1 VDFSRV
7 SGLLLRAAGWLLLL
21 VPLVPLRAIFR
32 DPPGTTWLSSPIEW
46 LLGLFVFGTLAWLI
60 VRIFPDAI
68 ERLRASLVRLAMAP
82 TDRLF
87 QTVVLTLLAGL
98 LVLASVGAF
107 SRHPLLIDS
116 IIQLFQAKIFA
127 GGAVVAQTPPL
138 EAFFS
143 TQHMVASGGRW
154 YGQYPPG
161 HPAVLTLGVW
171 LRAPWL
177 IPILLTLGTAW
188 LTGRIAARAFDA
200 ATGRLTMVL
209 LVLSPFFW
217 FMGASYMNHVSTLFF
232 IALFVWLFQ
241 RWEGPGPE
249 AAAPAGEDPDG
260 PGATTLP
267 SRRLLWIAVAGM
279 ALGVAFLSRPLTALA
294 VGAAFAFPALRAAGR
309 RWPMVAVAGVVGFT
323 ITASL
328 YFLFNAATTGDPFT
342 PGYME
347 LWGSRHGYGFH
358 ESPWGDIHTPLTGL
372 RNELVDIGLLHGFL
386 FEWPIP
392 ALLPLGL
399 VLATGWA
406 TSGWDRRMLLAFF
419 ALPLAYFFYWHRD
432 AFLGPRYLYEGL
444 PFVMPLTAR
453 AILIL
458 HRRLRER
465 RIRPLA
471 NVPAAGFVTAVLLFA
486 FAYSAFYSTPRRFQ
500 VYATGMAS
508 LKQDLVAEARDA
520 EIEEGLV
527 FVAVSWGNRLIARA
541 RAAGASATVVE
552 RVYRRSDHCELEETV
567 RRAEAEGWGAE
578 RLDRDLEGL
587 MRDPDEIE
595 VVNINKDPTLR
606 LLRGERL
613 TPACQAEVL
622 YDRDGYTN
630 YSPHLAANQ
639 PDLRGPWVFARDL
652 GARNGALRALYPG
665 VPAYLYRPGRFIRL
679 P

>member
-1 VDFSRV
+1 VNFKRV
-7 SGLLLRAAGWLLLL
+7 SGLLLRSAGWLLLL
-21 VPLVPLRAIFR
+21 VPFVPLRAIFQ

-46 LLGLFVFGTLAWLI
+46 LLGLFVFGALGWLA
-60 VRIFPDAI
+60 VRIFPIPI
-68 ERLRASLVRLAMAP
+68 ERLRTGLARLAMAP

-87 QTVVLTLLAGL
+87 QAIVLGLLAAL

-107 SRHPLLIDS
+107 SRQPLLIDS

-127 GGAVVAQTPPL
+127 RGAVVAPVPPL

-143 TQHMVASGGRW
+143 TQHMVVSEGRW

-161 HPAVLTLGVW
+161 HPAVLALGVW
-171 LRAPWL
+171 LRAPWI

-188 LTGRIAARAFDA
+188 LIGRIATRAFDA

-241 RWEGPGPE
+241 RWEGEGPE
-249 AAAPAGEDPDG
+249 TRTP
-260 PGATTLP
+260 
-267 SRRLLWIAVAGM
+267 LWIAVGGM
-279 ALGVAFLSRPLTALA
+279 ALGAAFLSRPLTALA
-294 VGAAFAFPALRAAGR
+294 VGAAFAFPALRSAGR
-309 RWPMVAVAGVVGFT
+309 RWPVVAVSGLLGFALV
-323 ITASL
+323 ASL
-328 YFLFNAATTGDPFT
+328 YFLFNAATTGDPLT

-386 FEWPIP
+386 FEWPVP

-399 VLATGWA
+399 VLAAGWA
-406 TSGWDRRMLLAFF
+406 MRGWDRRMLLAFF

-471 NVPAAGFVTAVLLFA
+471 NVPAAGLVTAVLLFA

-508 LKQDLVAEARDA
+508 LKQDLVSEARNA
-520 EIEEGLV
+520 GIEEGLV

-541 RAAGASATVVE
+541 REAGASATVVE

-578 RLDRDLEGL
+578 RLDHDLEAL

-595 VVNINKDPTLR
+595 VVNINQDPTLR
-606 LLRGERL
+606 LLPGQRL
-613 TPACQAEVL
+613 TAACQAEVL

-639 PDLRGPWVFARDL
+639 PDLRGRWVFARDL
-652 GARNGALRALYPG
+652 GTRNDALRALYPG
-665 VPAYLYRPGRFIRL
+665 VPAYLYRPGRFVRL